1 MLRGSSRSDHME
13 VRDDLG
19 LVVLPELHDLAAKV
33 EVRHKGLVLEPL
45 TSEGGLHSAVD
56 DVQDGGVFVSA
67 AISGHH
73 RVLEQLQGDRA
84 LEIRGGGLRNGVLL
98 LGEEASH
105 QLLDFLGLGLQC
117 ELGDVTVVVRRCPHF
132 MLSC

>member
-1 MLRGSSRSDHME
+1 MLRGSNRSDHME
-13 VRDDLG
+13 VRDDLE

-45 TSEGGLHSAVD
+45 TGEGGLHSAVD
-56 DVQDGGVFVSA
+56 DVHDGGVFVGA

-73 RVLEQLQGDRA
+73 RVLEQLQGDGA
-84 LEIRGGGLRNGVLL
+84 LEVRGGDQVQVLVLL
-98 LGEEASH
+98 PQEVPDR
-105 QLLDFLGLGLQC
+105 LLDPLGPDLHR
-117 ELGDVTVVVRRCPHF
+117 ELHDVMVVVRRCLHF